1 MRVTAFHTRY
11 VINSQMPRIVLVL
24 FLELDSPA
32 QLHAERIF
40 DLILVHGAVCSEL

>member
-1 MRVTAFHTRY
+1 MRVTAFHIRY

-24 FLELDSPA
+24 FLELDSLA

-40 DLILVHGAVCSEL
+40 DLIWVHGAVCSEL